1 MDKIPEKKIF
11 CSGAQG
17 PTKIQHHL
25 QIPQKKT
32 KLSASTVL
40 ANAFRHQCLGEIIP
54 VQIK

>member
-40 ANAFRHQCLGEIIP
+40 ENAFRHQCLGEIIP